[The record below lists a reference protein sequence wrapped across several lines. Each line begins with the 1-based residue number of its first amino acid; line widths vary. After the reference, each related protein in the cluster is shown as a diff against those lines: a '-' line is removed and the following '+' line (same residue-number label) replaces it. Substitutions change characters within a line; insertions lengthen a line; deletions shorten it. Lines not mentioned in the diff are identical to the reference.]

1 MARPS
6 KRVWGWMFFDWASQP
21 FFTLMLT
28 FIFGPYFASA
38 VMDDPATGQEYWG
51 WMLAAV
57 GILIAVLA
65 PILGSIA
72 DGSGSRMNWVAAFS
86 LVHMVGV
93 LCLWWAIPDSP
104 DWILILAAFGLAMI
118 AVEFATIFT
127 NAMLP
132 SLGPR
137 SDVGVISG
145 SGWAFGYAGGIV
157 ALLLALLFLAE
168 NETGKTLLGTS
179 PAFGLDPEMREG
191 TRATGVF
198 TAIWFA
204 VFMIPFFLWV
214 KETQDSPSDRQAVSG
229 LVKTLRRLPS
239 QPSLLAYLGSSMFYR
254 DALNGLYAFGG
265 IYATGV
271 LGWSIVQI
279 GAFGIASLVSGCI
292 FAWLGGFA
300 DRRFGPKPVIN
311 FCIALLSLVCAIII
325 STSDDT
331 VIMLPVGSDS
341 ALPDITFFLCG
352 CLIGAGGG
360 VLQAV
365 SRTMMVVQANPDRMT
380 EAFGLYAFAGRATA
394 FAAPALIATT
404 TALTGDQRIGVAPI
418 LLLFVIGLLLM
429 RWVSPHGSKQGAH
442 ST

>member
-1 MARPS
+1 MEMPS
-6 KRVWGWMFFDWASQP
+6 GER
-21 FFTLMLT
+21 
-28 FIFGPYFASA
+28 
-38 VMDDPATGQEYWG
+38 
-51 WMLAAV
+51 
-57 GILIAVLA
+57 
-65 PILGSIA
+65 
-72 DGSGSRMNWVAAFS
+72 
-86 LVHMVGV
+86 
-93 LCLWWAIPDSP
+93 
-104 DWILILAAFGLAMI
+104 
-118 AVEFATIFT
+118 T
-127 NAMLP
+127 NAILP

-179 PAFGLDPEMREG
+179 PAFGLDPEMRVG

-214 KETQDSPSDRQAVSG
+214 KETQDGPSDRQAVSG
-229 LVKTLRRLPS
+229 LVKTLRHLPS

-394 FAAPALIATT
+394 FASPALIATT